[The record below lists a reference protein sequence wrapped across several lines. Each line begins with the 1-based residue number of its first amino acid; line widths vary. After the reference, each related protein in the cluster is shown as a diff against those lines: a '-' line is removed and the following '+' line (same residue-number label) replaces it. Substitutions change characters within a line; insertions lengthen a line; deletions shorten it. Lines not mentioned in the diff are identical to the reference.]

1 MPVDLALRSSARSGC
16 AVCSR
21 VAHPACLDISR
32 REKPHCLQNVRFQG
46 RLDMA
51 QLGFVREEPT
61 KTRLRWRCPAIFG
74 EQQSKTNKRCPA
86 FPNIAFSYLLPA
98 RFVTGCAG
106 GGPYTRTTRIYFLGA
121 MASLADLAR

>member
-1 MPVDLALRSSARSGC
+1 MMYIRGEAREQGRWTNSFVRTHIC
-16 AVCSR
+16 R
-21 VAHPACLDISR
+21 VIEAF
-32 REKPHCLQNVRFQG
+32 VG

-106 GGPYTRTTRIYFLGA
+106 SGPYTRTTRIYFLGA